1 MNLKACIGVAP
12 IAWLNDDLPELSGK
26 TTLETCLRE
35 AASAGYTGIEL
46 GGSFPKSSAKLGP
59 LLEKYSLQL
68 CSGWYSGTLLGNDL
82 EAEKDKVREQ
92 LNLFIELKSP
102 CLAYGETYGTIQNLR
117 NTPLSNRIKLDAGQI
132 IEYGNKLTQ
141 FAEWCCGQGM
151 PLSFHHHMGTA
162 IETWQ
167 ELDVLMENTGEAVGL
182 LYDPGHMA
190 FANGNVMEVIEK
202 YGKRITHFHAK
213 DMRLNVKESLDP
225 LRDSFLDAVI
235 KGVFTVPGD
244 GVIDFDIMIRSLVK
258 VGYKG
263 WFVVEAEQDPELAPP
278 LEYACKGYAEIR
290 KCLIQAGYSLEEN
303 N

>member
-1 MNLKACIGVAP
+1 MNLKARIGVAP

-26 TTLETCLRE
+26 TTLETCLSE

-46 GGSFPKSSAKLGP
+46 GGSFPKSPTKLGT

-68 CSGWYSGTLLGNDL
+68 CGGWYSGTLLGNDL
-82 EAEKDKVREQ
+82 ESEKDNVREQ
-92 LNLFIELKSP
+92 LNLFIALNAP

-117 NTPLSNRIKLDAGQI
+117 NIPLSNRIKLDTGQI
-132 IEYGNKLTQ
+132 IEYGIKLTL

-167 ELDVLMENTGEAVGL
+167 ELDVLMESTSEAVGL
-182 LYDPGHMA
+182 LYDPGHLA
-190 FANGNVMEVIEK
+190 FANGNVMDVIEK

-213 DMRLNVKESLDP
+213 DIRLNIKESIDP
-225 LRDSFLDAVI
+225 LQDSFLDAVI

-244 GVIDFDIMIRSLVK
+244 GVIDFDILIQSLSMI
-258 VGYKG
+258 GFEG
-263 WFVVEAEQDPELAPP
+263 WFVVEAEQDPERSPP
-278 LEYACKGYAEIR
+278 FEYARKGYVEIR
-290 KCLIQAGYSLEEN
+290 NCLARAGYSLKDN
-303 N
+303 K